1 MRKSVLAILAVAVL
15 ALTGAYAQQPKQQQP
30 PKPAPPAVDET
41 LAAWNEVGGKLIAM
55 AQDFP
60 EDKYDYKPTPETRT
74 FRAQLLHVA
83 GSNYYFL
90 EPVAGKK
97 MGDAENDPN
106 PANYKTKAAVVA
118 YLKKSFDDGAALIKQ
133 GGDAG
138 LAKEIRAGRNM
149 HRAQAWWTVATGH
162 GAEHYGQ
169 LVVYYRLNKMVPPAS
184 R

>member
-1 MRKSVLAILAVAVL
+1 MRKRLVVAVALL
-15 ALTGAYAQQPKQQQP
+15 AAVSIGWAQQAKQQQP
-30 PKPAPPAVDET
+30 PKPAPPAVEET
-41 LAAWNEVGGKLIAM
+41 LAAWNDIGGKLIAM
-55 AQDFP
+55 AEDFP
-60 EDKYDYKPTPETRT
+60 EDKYDYKPTPEVRS
-74 FRAQLLHVA
+74 FRAQLLHIA

-118 YLKKSFDDGAALIKQ
+118 YLKKSFEDGATLIKQ

-138 LAKEIRAGRNM
+138 LAREVRAGRQM
-149 HRAQAWWTVATGH
+149 HHAQAWWTIAIGH
-162 GAEHYGQ
+162 GAEHYGN